1 MTEPSKDL
9 IVNRIRQRIKILE
22 SNIDY
27 IANITNLI
35 ADSVASS
42 IGEGKKLM
50 FCGNGGSAAESQH
63 MAAEYCATLDH
74 QKPRSG
80 MPAISLTTDSSLI
93 TAWSNDFGF
102 EGIFSRQ
109 VETLGHKGDILMAY
123 TTSGTSKNVCMA
135 AEKAKSMGIKVIGF
149 TGDHK
154 EMLLED
160 FADLIFKAPATE
172 TPLIQEM
179 HTIIGHEICSNVE
192 RILFNFK

>member
-1 MTEPSKDL
+1 MGL
-9 IVNRIRQRIKILE
+9 
-22 SNIDY
+22 
-27 IANITNLI
+27 ANYK
-35 ADSVASS
+35 ASS
-42 IGEGKKLM
+42 TKLSTTL
-50 FCGNGGSAAESQH
+50 GSAKVDVSPRLLISPSAIFLNILRIIFPDLVFGK
-63 MAAEYCATLDH
+63 AGVYCIL
-74 QKPRSG
+74 SG
-80 MPAISLTTDSSLI
+80 FAWGPISLTTDSSLI

-160 FADLIFKAPATE
+160 FADQIFKAPATE
-172 TPLIQEM
+172 TPLIQEI